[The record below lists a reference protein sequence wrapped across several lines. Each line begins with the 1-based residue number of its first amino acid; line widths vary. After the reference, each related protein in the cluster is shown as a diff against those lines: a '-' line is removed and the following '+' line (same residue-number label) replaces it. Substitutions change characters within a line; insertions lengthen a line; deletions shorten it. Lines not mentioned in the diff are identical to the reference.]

1 MAKSFRLLRNF
12 ILTVVLG
19 GFGVG
24 ICLAAML
31 PGATIIVSANHYAG
45 DLKGKLSKLSE
56 PTKIYAADGTQIGTL
71 ASQDRENVKLS
82 EVPKVLINAVVATED
97 RTFFS
102 NPGLDGSAL
111 FRAAVDN
118 LTSGKIEQ
126 GGSTITQQLV
136 KNRILTP
143 KRNLNRKLKE
153 IVLSARLDNELSKKQ
168 ILEEYLNTIYFGQ
181 GSYGIKAATR
191 RFFLVFD
198 PGSAFPRGERLD
210 ELNLPQAALLAGVIS
225 NPEGNN
231 PWAFPQNALAR
242 RKVVLQRMR
251 QQGYISEALEK
262 FANLAPL
269 GVTFKPPAE
278 YKLDNAWAAEVYERL
293 KSDKRL
299 GTSAQERQNQLL
311 RGGLK
316 IYSTL
321 DPALQADAQRAVD
334 NASKRRGFELALVGL
349 DPTTGQVKAMAN
361 SFPFTQTQYN
371 LATHVPGMQPGS
383 TYKMITLAA
392 AFEAGFSP
400 NDTVDGTSP
409 CKLPKVP
416 QPLNNAEAGGGIM
429 KVRVAT
435 EDSVNCAFLRLA
447 TALGYD
453 KIVAMANRMGIHIPR
468 AGSTQSVAV
477 PTITLGA
484 IEATPLEMAGVGG
497 ILANDG
503 VRHPPIF
510 VTKVLDSDGNVV
522 FQQDASPPE
531 QVIDPDIAHC
541 ETDVLRGVLTRG
553 TAAGL
558 TFDHV
563 AAGKTGTTDSKVRA
577 WFVGYTPQL
586 GSAVAY
592 GNPDDNK
599 TPGAGFGA
607 GVPAH
612 TWRTFMQSA
621 LADQP
626 QVVFPAAGPVC
637 SRPGRFVDVAGRK
650 SYGGPST
657 QSPQGGPPDTATP
670 DTVFQ
675 NPPPATAPK
684 TVPPAP
690 APPPAPPPTTPATA
704 P

>member
-1 MAKSFRLLRNF
+1 MAKSSRLLRNF
-12 ILTVVLG
+12 IVTVVLG

-24 ICLAAML
+24 ICLAAMV
-31 PGATIIVSANHYAG
+31 PGAAIVVRANHYTG
-45 DLKGKLSKLSE
+45 NLKGKLSKLSE

-82 EVPKVLINAVVATED
+82 EVPKVMIDAVVATED

-111 FRAAVDN
+111 FRAAMDN
-118 LTSGKIEQ
+118 FTSGKIEQ

-191 RFFLVFD
+191 RFFLKVD
-198 PGSAFPRGERLD
+198 PGAPFPRGQNLD

-225 NPEGNN
+225 NPEGDN
-231 PWAFPQNALAR
+231 PWQFPEHALAR
-242 RKVVLQRMR
+242 RAVVLKRMR
-251 QQGYISEALEK
+251 EQGYISPALEK

-278 YKLDNAWAAEVYERL
+278 YKPDNAWAAEVYERL

-299 GTSAQERQNQLL
+299 GTTAQERQNQLL

-321 DPALQADAQRAVD
+321 DPGLQADAQRAVD
-334 NASKRRGFELALVGL
+334 TAQKRKGFELSVVGL
-349 DPTTGQVKAMAN
+349 DPKTGQVKAMAN
-361 SFPFTQTQYN
+361 SFPFAVTQYN
-371 LATHVPGMQPGS
+371 LATHIPGMQPGS
-383 TYKMITLAA
+383 TYKTITLAA
-392 AFEAGFSP
+392 ALEAGFSP

-409 CKLPKVP
+409 CKLPHHP
-416 QPLNNAEAGGGIM
+416 ESLSNAEPGGGTM
-429 KVRVAT
+429 PVRSAT
-435 EDSVNCAFLRLA
+435 EESVNCAFLRIA
-447 TALGYD
+447 TALGPE

-468 AGSTQSVAV
+468 PNNPDQFVAV

-503 VRHPPIF
+503 VRHAPIF
-510 VTKVLDSDGNVV
+510 VTKVLDSEGNVV
-522 FQQDASPPE
+522 FEQNESPAE
-531 QVIDPDIAHC
+531 QVIDPDIASC
-541 ETDVLRGVLTRG
+541 ETDVLRGVITHG
-553 TAAGL
+553 TGSGL
-558 TFDHV
+558 SFSHV
-563 AAGKTGTTDSKVRA
+563 AAGKTGTTDNKVRA

-586 GSAVAY
+586 ASAVAY
-592 GNPDDNK
+592 GNPDDNR

-607 GVPAH
+607 QVPGH

-626 QVVFPAAGPVC
+626 EIAFPAAGPVC
-637 SRPGRFVDVAGRK
+637 SRPGHFIDPTGRK
-650 SYGGPST
+650 PYSQAPT
-657 QSPQGGPPDTATP
+657 PRPPTF
-670 DTVFQ
+670 V
-675 NPPPATAPK
+675 PPPGTIPPNPTPTTAAKPVPPTTAK
-684 TVPPAP
+684 PVPPA
-690 APPPAPPPTTPATA
+690 APPTTPA
-704 P
+704 PPP

>member
-1 MAKSFRLLRNF
+1 MAKTFRLLRNF

-31 PGATIIVSANHYAG
+31 PGAAIIVTSNHYTG

-56 PTKIYAADGTQIGTL
+56 PTQIYAADGTQIGTL

-102 NPGLDGSAL
+102 NPGLDGAAL

-181 GSYGIKAATR
+181 GSYGIKAAIR
-191 RFFLVFD
+191 RFFLVVD
-198 PGSAFPRGERLD
+198 PGAPFPRGERLD

-278 YKLDNAWAAEVYERL
+278 YKPDNAWAAEVYERL

-334 NASKRRGFELALVGL
+334 DASKRAGFELALVGL

-361 SFPFTQTQYN
+361 SFPFAQTQYN
-371 LATHVPGMQPGS
+371 LATHIPGMQPGS
-383 TYKMITLAA
+383 TYKTITLAA

-409 CKLPKVP
+409 CKLPHYP
-416 QPLNNAEAGGGIM
+416 QALNNAEPGGGIIP
-429 KVRVAT
+429 VRKAT
-435 EDSVNCAFLRLA
+435 EDSVNCAFLRIA
-447 TALGYD
+447 TALGPD

-468 AGSTQSVAV
+468 PGSTQSVAV

-484 IEATPLEMAGVGG
+484 VEATPLEMAGVAG

-553 TAAGL
+553 TGSGL

-607 GVPAH
+607 QVPGH

-621 LADQP
+621 LAEQP
-626 QVVFPAAGPVC
+626 QVDFPAAGPVC
-637 SRPGRFVDVAGRK
+637 SRPGRFVDVSGRK
-650 SYGGPST
+650 SFG
-657 QSPQGGPPDTATP
+657 QSPTPRPGPPDTTP
-670 DTVFQ
+670 GTVFQ
-675 NPPPATAPK
+675 NPPPATTPE
-684 TVPPAP
+684 TVPPTT
-690 APPPAPPPTTPATA
+690 APPTTPPTTPATA